1 MKLMVLG
8 LVICSIVWV
17 EVVLMVVLG
26 IFVYVQIMF
35 VDGNVVVE

>member
-26 IFVYVQIMF
+26 IFVYV
-35 VDGNVVVE
+35 